1 LLIASRF
8 TVDYR
13 YKATTDPESSSTLRL
28 ARAMAKEG
36 GGGVAAS
43 GAPQYGYSLFARDAS
58 AHSAI
63 RTINGQRKHLDH
75 ILVDR
80 LRANELTYGVV
91 AGDDLVDER
100 REQGSGTGAE
110 AVPSTPSEEIE
121 ALVQETRA
129 HRSEPYDPT
138 DPKWVTPAFKVRDED
153 SITRAKTLSG
163 SRSPSG
169 ALMSAEN
176 PSIAR
181 PPPKSTPPLK

>member
-1 LLIASRF
+1 M
-8 TVDYR
+8 
-13 YKATTDPESSSTLRL
+13 ATTNPASTSLSQT
-28 ARAMAKEG
+28 RAMAKEG

-91 AGDDLVDER
+91 AGDERVDER
-100 REQGSGTGAE
+100 REEGSATGAE
-110 AVPSTPSEEIE
+110 AVPSTTSEGLE
-121 ALVQETRA
+121 ALGEETRA
-129 HRSEPYDPT
+129 HPEPYDPD
-138 DPKWVTPAFKVRDED
+138 DPKWFTPAFKVRDED
-153 SITRAKTLSG
+153 SIARAKTLSG
-163 SRSPSG
+163 PRSPSG

-181 PPPKSTPPLK
+181 PPPPSTRPLK

>member
-1 LLIASRF
+1 
-8 TVDYR
+8 
-13 YKATTDPESSSTLRL
+13 
-28 ARAMAKEG
+28 MAKEG

-43 GAPQYGYSLFARDAS
+43 GAPQYGYGLFARDAS
-58 AHSAI
+58 ANSAI

-129 HRSEPYDPT
+129 HRSEPYDPD
-138 DPKWVTPAFKVRDED
+138 DPKWFTPAFKVSDED
-153 SITRAKTLSG
+153 STARAKSLSG
-163 SRSPSG
+163 PRSPSG
-169 ALMSAEN
+169 ALVSAEN

-181 PPPKSTPPLK
+181 PPPPSTRPA

>member
-1 LLIASRF
+1 LLLIASRF

-91 AGDDLVDER
+91 AGHERLDEP
-100 REQGSGTGAE
+100 REEGSATGAE
-110 AVPSTPSEEIE
+110 AVLSMPSEQVE
-121 ALVQETRA
+121 ARGEARA
-129 HRSEPYDPT
+129 HPSEPYDPD
-138 DPKWVTPAFKVRDED
+138 DPKWFTPAFKVSDED
-153 SITRAKTLSG
+153 STARAKSLSG
-163 SRSPSG
+163 PRSPSG
-169 ALMSAEN
+169 ALVSAEN

-181 PPPKSTPPLK
+181 PPPPSTRPA

>member
-1 LLIASRF
+1 
-8 TVDYR
+8 
-13 YKATTDPESSSTLRL
+13 
-28 ARAMAKEG
+28 MAKEG

-129 HRSEPYDPT
+129 HPEPYDPT

-163 SRSPSG
+163 PRSPSG

-181 PPPKSTPPLK
+181 PPPKSTRTLK